1 MATFVLI
8 HRGTALEMGAK
19 IASVSKNPKAD
30 LSSTPVI
37 TKVHH
42 TDKDFLLGK
51 IVLMKIAYDST
62 KID

>member
-19 IASVSKNPKAD
+19 IASVSKNPKAA

-42 TDKDFLLGK
+42 TDKQTFLGK
-51 IVLMKIAYDST
+51 IVLIKIAFDTT